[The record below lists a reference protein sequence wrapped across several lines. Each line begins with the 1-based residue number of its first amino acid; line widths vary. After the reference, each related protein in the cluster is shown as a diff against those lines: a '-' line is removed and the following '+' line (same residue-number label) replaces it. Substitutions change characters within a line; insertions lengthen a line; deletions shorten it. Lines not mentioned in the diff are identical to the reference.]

1 MELSFWQM
9 LPPPPSREAA
19 CVKQDLGVSV
29 QVPAC
34 SAQLTA
40 SIPTGTRGP
49 HQQHGWNMDRLGGTY
64 ACVPGTYLCRSGQGG
79 EAPAGGVRTLTARL
93 RTHRAAGEA
102 QHLPLAQARA

>member
-64 ACVPGTYLCRSGQGG
+64 ACVPGMYLCPLFRDMQSPLDPSAAVGRAGRLLLEG
-79 EAPAGGVRTLTARL
+79 CAPL
-93 RTHRAAGEA
+93 
-102 QHLPLAQARA
+102 LPG